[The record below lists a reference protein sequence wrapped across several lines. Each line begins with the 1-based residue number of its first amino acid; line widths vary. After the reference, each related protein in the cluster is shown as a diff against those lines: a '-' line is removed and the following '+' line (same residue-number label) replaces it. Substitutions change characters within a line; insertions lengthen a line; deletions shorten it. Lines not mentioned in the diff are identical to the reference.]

1 MKKSII
7 LLIAFCLL
15 LFASSCKNNIDLEMY
30 LSEKRTS
37 VYFVKSE
44 DYSLTV
50 YGEEREDPFISDGYV
65 GSVKKFLTVRLEDY
79 QKALDDASVTI
90 NFDGISLTG
99 KFEYSPLNGKF
110 CTEIET
116 ESLPTLSEITAVI
129 KNGGEEKSFTL
140 SGYSSDGIDYKT
152 ALSSVSKMAK
162 SEIENMLN
170 TTSSLEVRLRIILEE
185 DRTYYYVSLIDK
197 SGKTLAYLV
206 DGINGEIL
214 ASKTI

>member
-1 MKKSII
+1 MKKTII
-7 LLIAFCLL
+7 LLVAFCLL
-15 LFASSCKNNIDLEMY
+15 LFVSSCKNDIDLEMY
-30 LSEKRTS
+30 LSEKRTA
-37 VYFVKSE
+37 VYFVKGE

-65 GSVKKFLTVRLEDY
+65 GTIKKFLTVRLEDY

-90 NFDGISLTG
+90 SFDGISLTG

-110 CTEIET
+110 CAEIET

-129 KNGGEEKSFTL
+129 KNGGEERTFNL

-152 ALSSVSKMAK
+152 ALSSVSKTAK
-162 SEIENMLN
+162 TEIENMLSQ
-170 TTSSLEVRLRIILEE
+170 TSSLEVRLRIILEE
-185 DRTYYYVSLIDK
+185 DRVYYYVSLIDK
-197 SGKTLAYLV
+197 TGKTLAYLV
-206 DGINGEIL
+206 DGSNGEIL

>member
-7 LLIAFCLL
+7 LLVAFCLL
-15 LFASSCKNNIDLEMY
+15 LFVSSCKNDIDLEMY

-65 GSVKKFLTVRLEDY
+65 GTSKKFITVRLEDY
-79 QKALDDASVTI
+79 QKSLDDASVTI
-90 NFDGISLTG
+90 TFDGVSLTG

-110 CTEIET
+110 CTELET
-116 ESLPTLSEITAVI
+116 ESLPTSTEITAVI
-129 KNGGEEKSFTL
+129 KNGGEENTL
-140 SGYSSDGIDYKT
+140 TLKGCPLGGIDYKT
-152 ALSSVSKMAK
+152 ALSSVSKSAK
-162 SEIENMLN
+162 TEIENMLN
-170 TTSSLEVRLRIILEE
+170 QTSSLEVRLRIILEE
-185 DRTYYYVSLIDK
+185 DRLYYYVSLIDK
-197 SGKTLAYLV
+197 TGKTLAYLV
-206 DGINGEIL
+206 DGASGEIL